1 VLPRASLPSPDRR
14 PDLGQRAEP
23 RADPGA
29 ADRDGAGGGGV
40 LAFRLRRAMAVDPH
54 LAPRRRRD
62 GEAVEVDAAGGA
74 NAMPD
79 FLRLNPLGKLPVLEL
94 DDGSAIAES
103 LAICR
108 YLEAI
113 HPQPPLMGKTPQ
125 ASAHI
130 EMWTLRMDHELSQPI
145 ALAFVH
151 SSDFYR
157 GRLEQVPEVALW
169 ARARALQTMTWLDG
183 ELAGR
188 SHIAGEDYS
197 LADIVAQCAFVLG
210 KAVSLRIPAAQANL
224 MRWFAEV
231 SARPTAR
238 A

>member
-1 VLPRASLPSPDRR
+1 MILHDLSAGMHPRRVRIFMAEKGLAIDRR
-14 PDLGQRAEP
+14 
-23 RADPGA
+23 
-29 ADRDGAGGGGV
+29 
-40 LAFRLRRAMAVDPH
+40 
-54 LAPRRRRD
+54 
-62 GEAVEVDAAGGA
+62 EVDAAGGA

-108 YLEAI
+108 YLEAM
-113 HPQPPLMGKTPQ
+113 QPLPSLMGRTSQ

-157 GRLEQVPEVALW
+157 GRVEQVPEVASW
-169 ARARALQTMTWLDG
+169 ARGRALQTMTWLDG

-188 SHIAGEDYS
+188 NHIAGEDYT
-197 LADIVAQCAFVLG
+197 LADIVAQCACVLG
-210 KAVSLRIPAAQANL
+210 KAVGLRIAPEMSHL
-224 MRWFAEV
+224 SRWFAQV

>member
-1 VLPRASLPSPDRR
+1 MILHDLSAGMHPRRVRIFMAEKGLAIDRR
-14 PDLGQRAEP
+14 
-23 RADPGA
+23 
-29 ADRDGAGGGGV
+29 
-40 LAFRLRRAMAVDPH
+40 
-54 LAPRRRRD
+54 
-62 GEAVEVDAAGGA
+62 EVDAAGGA
-74 NAMPD
+74 NARPD

-108 YLEAI
+108 YLEAM
-113 HPQPPLMGKTPQ
+113 QPLPSLMGRSSQ

-145 ALAFVH
+145 ALAFLH
-151 SSDFYR
+151 SGDFYR
-157 GRLEQVPEVALW
+157 GRIEQVPEVASW
-169 ARARALQTMTWLDG
+169 ARGCALQTMTWLDG

-188 SHIAGEDYS
+188 SHIAGEDYTM
-197 LADIVAQCAFVLG
+197 ADIVAQCACVLG
-210 KAVSLRIPAAQANL
+210 KAVGLRIPPEMTHL
-224 MRWFAEV
+224 SRWFAQV

>member
-1 VLPRASLPSPDRR
+1 MILH
-14 PDLGQRAEP
+14 DLS
-23 RADPGA
+23 
-29 ADRDGAGGGGV
+29 AG
-40 LAFRLRRAMAVDPH
+40 MH
-54 LAPRRRRD
+54 PRRVRIFMAEKGLSIERR
-62 GEAVEVDAAGGA
+62 EVDAAGGA
-74 NAMPD
+74 NARPD

-108 YLEAI
+108 YLEAM
-113 HPQPPLMGKTPQ
+113 QPLPSLMGRTSQ

-157 GRLEQVPEVALW
+157 GRVEQVPEVASW
-169 ARARALQTMTWLDG
+169 ARGRALQTMTWLDG

-188 SHIAGEDYS
+188 NHIAGEDYT
-197 LADIVAQCAFVLG
+197 LADIVAQCACVLG
-210 KAVSLRIPAAQANL
+210 KAVGLRIAPEMTHL
-224 MRWFAEV
+224 SRWFAQV

>member
-1 VLPRASLPSPDRR
+1 MAEKGLSIERR
-14 PDLGQRAEP
+14 
-23 RADPGA
+23 
-29 ADRDGAGGGGV
+29 
-40 LAFRLRRAMAVDPH
+40 
-54 LAPRRRRD
+54 
-62 GEAVEVDAAGGA
+62 EVDAAAGA
-74 NAMPD
+74 NAKPD

-94 DDGSAIAES
+94 DDGSTVAES

-108 YLEAI
+108 YLEALN
-113 HPQPPLMGKTPQ
+113 PEPSLMGLTPQ
-125 ASAHI
+125 TAAHI

-157 GRLEQVPEVALW
+157 GRVEQVSEVSSW
-169 ARARALQTMTWLDG
+169 ARGRALKTMSWLDG

-188 SHIAGEDYS
+188 SHIAGEDYT
-197 LADIVAQCAFVLG
+197 LADIVAQCACVLG
-210 KAVSLRIPAAQANL
+210 KAVGLRIPAEMTHL
-224 MRWFAEV
+224 SRWFAQV

>member
-1 VLPRASLPSPDRR
+1 MILH
-14 PDLGQRAEP
+14 DLS
-23 RADPGA
+23 
-29 ADRDGAGGGGV
+29 AG
-40 LAFRLRRAMAVDPH
+40 MH
-54 LAPRRRRD
+54 PRRVRIFMAEKGLSIERR
-62 GEAVEVDAAGGA
+62 EVDAAGGA

-108 YLEAI
+108 YLEAL
-113 HPQPPLMGKTPQ
+113 HPHPPLMGRTPQ
-125 ASAHI
+125 TAAHI
-130 EMWTLRMDHELSQPI
+130 EMWTLRIDHELSQPI

-157 GRLEQVPEVALW
+157 GRVEQVPEVAGW
-169 ARARALQTMTWLDG
+169 ARNRALQTMAWLDG
-183 ELAGR
+183 ELAER
-188 SHIAGEDYS
+188 SHIAGDDYT
-197 LADIVAQCAFVLG
+197 LADIVAQCACVLG
-210 KAVSLRIPAAQANL
+210 KAVGLRIPPEKTHL
-224 MRWFAEV
+224 SRWFTLV

>member
-1 VLPRASLPSPDRR
+1 MILHDLSAGMHPRRVRIFMAEKGLAIDRR
-14 PDLGQRAEP
+14 
-23 RADPGA
+23 
-29 ADRDGAGGGGV
+29 
-40 LAFRLRRAMAVDPH
+40 
-54 LAPRRRRD
+54 
-62 GEAVEVDAAGGA
+62 EVDAAGGA
-74 NAMPD
+74 NARPD

-108 YLEAI
+108 YLEAM
-113 HPQPPLMGKTPQ
+113 QPLPSLMGRTSQ

-157 GRLEQVPEVALW
+157 GRVEQVPEVASW
-169 ARARALQTMTWLDG
+169 ARGRALQTMTWLDG

-188 SHIAGEDYS
+188 NHIAGEDYT
-197 LADIVAQCAFVLG
+197 LADIVAQCACVLG
-210 KAVSLRIPAAQANL
+210 KAVGLRIAPEMTHL
-224 MRWFAEV
+224 SRWFTQV

>member
-1 VLPRASLPSPDRR
+1 MILY
-14 PDLGQRAEP
+14 DLT
-23 RADPGA
+23 
-29 ADRDGAGGGGV
+29 AG
-40 LAFRLRRAMAVDPH
+40 MH
-54 LAPRRRRD
+54 PRRVRIFMAEKGLSIERR
-62 GEAVEVDAAGGA
+62 EVDAAGGA

-108 YLEAI
+108 YLEAL
-113 HPQPPLMGKTPQ
+113 HPEPPLMGETPQ
-125 ASAHI
+125 ASAHT

-157 GRLEQVPEVALW
+157 GRAEQVPEVASW
-169 ARARALQTMTWLDG
+169 ARGRALQTMAWLDG

-188 SHIAGEDYS
+188 SHIAGDEYT
-197 LADIVAQCAFVLG
+197 LADIVAQCACVLG
-210 KAVSLRIPAAQANL
+210 KAVGLRIPPEMTHL
-224 MRWFAEV
+224 SRWFAQV

>member
-1 VLPRASLPSPDRR
+1 MILH
-14 PDLGQRAEP
+14 DLS
-23 RADPGA
+23 
-29 ADRDGAGGGGV
+29 AG
-40 LAFRLRRAMAVDPH
+40 MH
-54 LAPRRRRD
+54 PRRVRIFMAEKGLSIERR
-62 GEAVEVDAAGGA
+62 EVDAAGGA

-108 YLEAI
+108 YLEAS
-113 HPQPPLMGKTPQ
+113 HPQPPLMGTTPQ
-125 ASAHI
+125 TSAHT

-145 ALAFVH
+145 ALAFMH

-157 GRLEQVPEVALW
+157 GRVEQVPEVASW
-169 ARARALQTMTWLDG
+169 ARNRALQTMAWLDG
-183 ELAGR
+183 ELAER
-188 SHIAGEDYS
+188 SHIAGDNYT
-197 LADIVAQCAFVLG
+197 LADIVAQCACVLG
-210 KAVSLRIPAAQANL
+210 KAVGLRIPPEMTYL
-224 MRWFAEV
+224 SRWFTQV

>member
-1 VLPRASLPSPDRR
+1 
-14 PDLGQRAEP
+14 
-23 RADPGA
+23 
-29 ADRDGAGGGGV
+29 
-40 LAFRLRRAMAVDPH
+40 MH
-54 LAPRRRRD
+54 PRRVRIFMAEKGLSIERR
-62 GEAVEVDAAGGA
+62 EVDAAGGA

-108 YLEAI
+108 YLEAL
-113 HPQPPLMGKTPQ
+113 HPNPPLMGRTPQ
-125 ASAHI
+125 AAAHI

-157 GRLEQVPEVALW
+157 GRVEQVPEVASW
-169 ARARALQTMTWLDG
+169 ARNRAHQTMAWLDG

-188 SHIAGEDYS
+188 SHIAGEDYT
-197 LADIVAQCAFVLG
+197 LADIVAQCACVLG
-210 KAVSLRIPAAQANL
+210 KAVGLRIPPEMTQL
-224 MRWFAEV
+224 SRWFAQV

>member
-1 VLPRASLPSPDRR
+1 MILHDLSAGMHPRRVRIFMAEKSLAIDRR
-14 PDLGQRAEP
+14 
-23 RADPGA
+23 
-29 ADRDGAGGGGV
+29 
-40 LAFRLRRAMAVDPH
+40 
-54 LAPRRRRD
+54 
-62 GEAVEVDAAGGA
+62 EVDAAGGA
-74 NAMPD
+74 NARPD

-108 YLEAI
+108 YLEAM
-113 HPQPPLMGKTPQ
+113 QPLPSLMGRTAQ

-157 GRLEQVPEVALW
+157 GRVEQVPEVASW
-169 ARARALQTMTWLDG
+169 ARGRALQTMTWLDG

-188 SHIAGEDYS
+188 NHIAGEDYT
-197 LADIVAQCAFVLG
+197 LADIVAQCACVLG
-210 KAVSLRIPAAQANL
+210 KAVGLRIAPEMTHL
-224 MRWFAEV
+224 SRWFAQV

>member
-1 VLPRASLPSPDRR
+1 MILHDLSAGMHPRRVRIFMAEKGLAIDRR
-14 PDLGQRAEP
+14 
-23 RADPGA
+23 
-29 ADRDGAGGGGV
+29 
-40 LAFRLRRAMAVDPH
+40 
-54 LAPRRRRD
+54 
-62 GEAVEVDAAGGA
+62 EVDAAGGA
-74 NAMPD
+74 NARPD

-108 YLEAI
+108 YLEAM
-113 HPQPPLMGKTPQ
+113 QPLPSLMGRTSQ

-157 GRLEQVPEVALW
+157 GRVEQVPEVASW
-169 ARARALQTMTWLDG
+169 ARGRALQTMTWLDG

-188 SHIAGEDYS
+188 NHIAGEDYT
-197 LADIVAQCAFVLG
+197 LADIVAQCACVLG
-210 KAVSLRIPAAQANL
+210 KAVGLRIPPEMTHL
-224 MRWFAEV
+224 SRWFAQV

>member
-1 VLPRASLPSPDRR
+1 MIFHDLSAGMHPRRVRIFMAEKGLAIDRR
-14 PDLGQRAEP
+14 
-23 RADPGA
+23 
-29 ADRDGAGGGGV
+29 
-40 LAFRLRRAMAVDPH
+40 
-54 LAPRRRRD
+54 
-62 GEAVEVDAAGGA
+62 EVDAAAGA
-74 NAMPD
+74 NARPD

-108 YLEAI
+108 YLEAM
-113 HPQPPLMGKTPQ
+113 QPLPSLMGRTPQ

-151 SSDFYR
+151 SSVFYR
-157 GRLEQVPEVALW
+157 GRVEQVPEVASW
-169 ARARALQTMTWLDG
+169 ARGRALQTMSWLDG

-188 SHIAGEDYS
+188 SHIAGEDYT
-197 LADIVAQCAFVLG
+197 LADIVAQCACVLG
-210 KAVSLRIPAAQANL
+210 KAVGLRIAPEMTHL
-224 MRWFAEV
+224 SRWFAQV

>member
-1 VLPRASLPSPDRR
+1 MILH
-14 PDLGQRAEP
+14 DLS
-23 RADPGA
+23 
-29 ADRDGAGGGGV
+29 AG
-40 LAFRLRRAMAVDPH
+40 MH
-54 LAPRRRRD
+54 PRRVRIFMAEKGLAIDLR
-62 GEAVEVDAAGGA
+62 EVDAASGA
-74 NAMPD
+74 NARPD

-108 YLEAI
+108 YLEAM
-113 HPQPPLMGKTPQ
+113 QPLPSLMGRTPQ

-157 GRLEQVPEVALW
+157 GRVEQVPEVASW
-169 ARARALQTMTWLDG
+169 ARGRTLQTMTWLDG
-183 ELAGR
+183 ELAER
-188 SHIAGEDYS
+188 SHIAGEDYT
-197 LADIVAQCAFVLG
+197 LADIVAQCACVLG
-210 KAVSLRIPAAQANL
+210 KAVGLRIPPEMTHL
-224 MRWFAEV
+224 SRWFAQV